1 MLKKTFLSLAVGVL
15 LSSTT
20 LAALDERGSKGGLVR
35 QGAPK
40 CTFGFGGNIGQNNV
54 TVKVDYV
61 LNHHKSLVVEVT
73 ATPTGAETSELE
85 QRLNGAIRKDVLAIL
100 DKRQAAQKTIT
111 QYQSSVDILTQ
122 AFTVASALSF
132 ATIEVAKVGSATL
145 QPLRNVLKNID
156 AFNEYLCTKT
166 IQARTQALVN
176 SLAPPANV
184 ALAGTLLD
192 KVLAGTP
199 LKPTAPSTD
208 LISVG
213 YGVKLG
219 PDGGA
224 GGGFTIGPK
233 YEVGGGFNIGVPGTG
248 IGEPSGLSN
257 QCTVTHPVRTAK
269 VASVFIYGHGHHHKG
284 GLKKVVGR
292 PVSKEHRKG
301 CRFHIG
307 GNLLGSTAEVS
318 VDVLPTFIA
327 STHLN
332 VTSNFIDLADL
343 DAGSMLTGAM
353 GPLAEKLVS
362 SIRSATKQAV
372 VAKKQH
378 SVKPAPSPTPD
389 RRGPDEILSLLTE
402 ILDGAAKTFAILM
415 ALAVLIE
422 LGPSV
427 LLPLQLIIDALAAF
441 LFVVGSIQPILLSQT
456 TIQDAGFSLTQTVLS
471 ATGVDLDVKLLAK
484 VLTGKPLNA
493 EEDKDDLIKIGTG
506 LGILPATEANVQVS
520 VGAQGQVKG
529 GAELR
534 VADMLLMGGEA
545 GLRCD

>member
-20 LAALDERGSKGGLVR
+20 LAALDERGSKGGLAR

-132 ATIEVAKVGSATL
+132 ATIEVAKVGSPTL

-156 AFNEYLCTKT
+156 AFIAIIRTIGTNEQCTKT

-219 PDGGA
+219 PNGGA

-248 IGEPSGLSN
+248 IGGGFK
-257 QCTVTHPVRTAK
+257 C
-269 VASVFIYGHGHHHKG
+269 GHGHHHKG
-284 GLKKVVGR
+284 GLKKVVG
-292 PVSKEHRKG
+292 PSVFKEHRKS

-307 GNLLGSTAEVS
+307 GNLLGSTADVS
-318 VDVLPTFIA
+318 VDILPTFIA
-327 STHLN
+327 SAHLN

-441 LFVVGSIQPILLSQT
+441 LFVVGSIQPILLSQPA
-456 TIQDAGFSLTQTVLS
+456 IQDAGISLTQTVLS

-484 VLTGKPLNA
+484 VLTGKPLSA

-529 GAELR
+529 GSELR